1 MHVLF
6 AKAALPA
13 LTVPAAL
20 GTHQPCPTAAI
31 VSERL
36 KFVAVKFVMQLSVQ
50 PRLPRISTDILEP
63 SFLFKSI

>member
-13 LTVPAAL
+13 LTVPAAP
-20 GTHQPCPTAAI
+20 GTHQPRPTAAI
-31 VSERL
+31 ISERL
-36 KFVAVKFVMQLSVQ
+36 KFVAVKFMMKLSVQ
-50 PRLPRISTDILEP
+50 PRLPRISTDFLEP